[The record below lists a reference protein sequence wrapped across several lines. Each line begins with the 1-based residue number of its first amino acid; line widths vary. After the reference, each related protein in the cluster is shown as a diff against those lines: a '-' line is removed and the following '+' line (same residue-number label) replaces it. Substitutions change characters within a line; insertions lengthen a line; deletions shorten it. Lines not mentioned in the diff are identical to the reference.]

1 MVILGKNNEVIYD
14 EVFHESSQTFGL
26 EDTVRIDKEK
36 EFSLLRFMQE
46 YLHHLCDDLS
56 LKPVQLGKFTDNHVV
71 GQI

>member
-1 MVILGKNNEVIYD
+1 MMKLFMKAAKM
-14 EVFHESSQTFGL
+14 FGL

>member
-14 EVFHESSQTFGL
+14 EVFHESSKTFGL

-46 YLHHLCDDLS
+46 YLHQLCDDLS